1 MDIYKCPNPENRLAT
16 QNTKNKKNM
25 ENRVFSMCDHNALI
39 FDFQKIGCDDNY
51 FCCFLMFLIRKDLGD
66 FYVNI

>member
-25 ENRVFSMCDHNALI
+25 KNRDFSMCDHNALI
-39 FDFQKIGCDDNY
+39 FDFLKIGCDDNY
-51 FCCFLMFLIRKDLGD
+51 FLLFFNVFIQKGFRGFLC
-66 FYVNI
+66 